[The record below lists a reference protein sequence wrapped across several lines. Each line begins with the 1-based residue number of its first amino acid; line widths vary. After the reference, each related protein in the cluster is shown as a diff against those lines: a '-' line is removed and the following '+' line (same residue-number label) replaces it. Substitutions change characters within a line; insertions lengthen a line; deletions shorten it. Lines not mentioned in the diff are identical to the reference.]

1 MALLPK
7 AVFFF
12 CVAMLACA
20 GQAAT
25 ALESIASRSGAAE
38 EEEFNNSTWQE
49 AAWDLP
55 AMPQADELLPF
66 YVSAATNNK
75 FYVDAASLSVGSDGV
90 VRYTLLVLTSGGG
103 RNLGFEGMRCETR
116 ERRLYAS
123 GRIDGAWSKSRS
135 NQWSRIQDA
144 AANRHYAALF
154 LGYFCPD
161 GVIARNKEEIVAA
174 LKRDAAF
181 VGRSQ

>member
-7 AVFFF
+7 AVFYF
-12 CVAMLACA
+12 CAAMLA
-20 GQAAT
+20 G
-25 ALESIASRSGAAE
+25 ASVAAE
-38 EEEFNNSTWQE
+38 EEFINSSWQE
-49 AAWDLP
+49 AAWALP
-55 AMPQADELLPF
+55 AMPQSNDLLPF
-66 YVSAATNNK
+66 YVSAATSNK
-75 FYVDAASLSVGSDGV
+75 FFIDAASLSVSDDGV

-123 GRIDGAWSKSRS
+123 GRSDGSWSKSR
-135 NQWSRIQDA
+135 NDQWSRIQDV
-144 AANRHYAALF
+144 AANRHYAALS
-154 LGYFCPD
+154 LGYFCPG
-161 GVIARNKEEIVAA
+161 GVIARNKEEIVDA